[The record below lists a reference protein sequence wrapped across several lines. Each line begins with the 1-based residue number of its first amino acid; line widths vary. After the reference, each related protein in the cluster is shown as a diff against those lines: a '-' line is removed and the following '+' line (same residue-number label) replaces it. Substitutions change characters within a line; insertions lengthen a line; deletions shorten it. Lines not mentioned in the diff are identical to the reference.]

1 MNQKIVIQISLLLI
15 VVVTSLI
22 FYTLF
27 FKDPNIKTEG
37 IEKDTQESKVL
48 VKKKTNQ
55 IKDIVYNSNYSDN
68 NRYIIKAEFGEF
80 NTDDSDT
87 MLLTNVT
94 GTIYLENSE
103 SIKISSTEAKYN
115 SVNYNTKFYQNVS
128 IVFDDHQ
135 IYSDNFDL
143 FFDKKI
149 STMYGN
155 VIYKNLITTLHA
167 DKIDIDLITKDSKIY
182 MLNKSKKIIVKN
194 LN

>member
-182 MLNKSKKIIVKN
+182 MLNKSKKIKIKN
-194 LN
+194 LK

>member
-1 MNQKIVIQISLLLI
+1 MNRKIIIQLSLLLI
-15 VVVTSLI
+15 VPVTSLI
-22 FYTLF
+22 FYALF
-27 FKDPNIKTEG
+27 LKDPNIKTEG
-37 IEKDTQESKVL
+37 IEKDAQESEIL
-48 VKKKTNQ
+48 VKKETNQ

-80 NTDDSDT
+80 DNDDSDV

-94 GTIYLENSE
+94 GTIYLENSG
-103 SIKISSTEAKYN
+103 SIKISSTEAIYN

-128 IVFDDHQ
+128 IVFDDHK
-135 IYSDNFDL
+135 IYSDNFEL

-155 VIYKNLITTLHA
+155 VVYKNLITTLHA
-167 DKIDIDLITKDSKIY
+167 DKIDIDLTTKDSKIY

>member
-27 FKDPNIKTEG
+27 LKDPNIKTEG